1 VIAPAARLSGSQVL
15 IADEDLITLS
25 LVSFNSLANILIAL
39 EALGKTMQDTSEF
52 GIAASVSEAIMSLV
66 PGLSCDT

>member
-39 EALGKTMQDTSEF
+39 EALGKTMQDTS
-52 GIAASVSEAIMSLV
+52 
-66 PGLSCDT
+66 GLLHQFQKLL